1 MKTTDNVYHQGTILS
16 IDKGKAEVRII
27 QKSACSSCHAKS
39 MCSMSDMKEKNVE
52 VSLNPGSQYTIG
64 DIVTVVL
71 ARSLG
76 TKAVLLAYF
85 IPFVVMISTLFLV
98 WGLSG
103 NEAISGLAALGIL
116 VPYYLILSLF
126 KKKLKNQYEFRLA
139 D

>member
-116 VPYYLILSLF
+116 APYYLILSLF

>member
-1 MKTTDNVYHQGTILS
+1 
-16 IDKGKAEVRII
+16 
-27 QKSACSSCHAKS
+27 
-39 MCSMSDMKEKNVE
+39 MSDMKEKNVE

-116 VPYYLILSLF
+116 APYYLILSLF